1 MEIFVEEKMKVIE
14 EVIERE
20 KKDMRVKISSLE
32 EKVKIETERV
42 DIFNH
47 KVADIYEKRVLDLER
62 LVKTN

>member
-1 MEIFVEEKMKVIE
+1 VESFVEEKMKVIE
-14 EVIERE
+14 EVIERD

-32 EKVKIETERV
+32 ERVKIEAERT
-42 DIFNH
+42 DIFNN